1 MDFGKNY
8 IKTIKSC
15 SDELKNIN
23 DRKNKIIQ
31 EKKNTEEKLYHWMK
45 KLQINEYEGIK
56 IDKIKP
62 KEKVK
67 IVRKKK
73 KEKEEDMKRLLREE
87 GIPDVEELYERLKL
101 AQKPKSVTI

>member
-15 SDELKNIN
+15 TEELKIIN
-23 DRKNKIIQ
+23 ERKIKIIN
-31 EKKNTEEKLYHWMK
+31 EKKNSEEKLYHWMK
-45 KLQINEYEGIK
+45 KIGVNEYEGYK

-67 IVRKKK
+67 VVRKKK

-87 GIPDVEELYERLKL
+87 GIPDVEDLYKRLQM
-101 AQKPKSVTI
+101 AQKTKS